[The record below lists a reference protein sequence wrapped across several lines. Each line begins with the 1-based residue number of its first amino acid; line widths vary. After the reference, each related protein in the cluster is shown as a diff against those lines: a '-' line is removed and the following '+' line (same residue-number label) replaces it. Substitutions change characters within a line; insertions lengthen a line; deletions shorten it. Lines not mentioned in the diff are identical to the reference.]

1 MHKFAENFL
10 PGYGALSTSLGNESG
25 PADAIQTKEFI
36 NMKYYHNIV
45 AYGIATEVGSGDTI
59 TLQIYEATDS
69 DGNGSATTTHTDTY
83 ESTNATNVDLLQ
95 AEIKAD
101 QLSSG
106 FTHAGARLTTDNG
119 SGTEVVGLMLLA
131 GSPRYAQATLPANS

>member
-1 MHKFAENFL
+1 MKTVD
-10 PGYGALSTSLGNESG
+10 GTALSTDLGAETSPDNTV
-25 PADAIQTKEFI
+25 QTAEFI

-45 AYGIATEVGSGDTI
+45 AYGLASNVGSGDTI

-83 ESTNATNVDLLQ
+83 LSTNATNVDLLQ

-131 GSPRYAQATLPANS
+131 GSPRYAKSGMVANS